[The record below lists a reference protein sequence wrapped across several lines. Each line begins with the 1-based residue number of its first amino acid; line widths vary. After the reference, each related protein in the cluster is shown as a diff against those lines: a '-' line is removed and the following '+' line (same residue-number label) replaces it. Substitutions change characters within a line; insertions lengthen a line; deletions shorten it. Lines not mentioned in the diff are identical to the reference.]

1 MGFEVQQTFDEVVN
15 SPEHV
20 GGIPAQARLFI
31 TNTEIAS
38 GLISVEGYIYPSTY
52 LPNYL

>member
-20 GGIPAQARLFI
+20 SAVLP
-31 TNTEIAS
+31 TNHSFLTC
-38 GLISVEGYIYPSTY
+38 
-52 LPNYL
+52 